1 MHRKHPGKRNK
12 NPETS
17 LYHQVRIC
25 CFTTLVFFGSLSVI
39 NRCLSSFPHEQCHTS
54 VLKLGHTVVFIFL
67 YVPGFRTSIVVSNFD
82 SLVPTSSAV
91 YDLLSPYLYQHQL
104 SFLLMMVTILPIV
117 RWKFTKVLAFFSQ
130 NSIIKPFVCFGF
142 HWIFFC
148 WCLFISFCFA
158 LVNFLFCLTILI

>member
-1 MHRKHPGKRNK
+1 MHRKHPDKRSK

-67 YVPGFRTSIVVSNFD
+67 YVPDFRTSIVVSNFD

-130 NSIIKPFVCFGF
+130 KSIIKPFVCFGF
-142 HWIFFC
+142 HWIFLLVLVYF
-148 WCLFISFCFA
+148 LFVLLWLIFCFA
-158 LVNFLFCLTILI
+158 LLF